1 MPSMAP
7 RNRSLSVPIGN
18 ISPCPCHGMTAA
30 IVLVSANV
38 RLDQAPRISIAVKY
52 RSAVVLL
59 IMTVS
64 PVMVWANDHSNK
76 PWLRHQPRKLRLGQ
90 RFGHSRVI
98 VERPFGVDNCL
109 MHCDKASGGFC
120 LKSRR
125 QIALIPVQPRVAKR
139 PEAAIRSPDSVV

>member
-1 MPSMAP
+1 
-7 RNRSLSVPIGN
+7 
-18 ISPCPCHGMTAA
+18 
-30 IVLVSANV
+30 
-38 RLDQAPRISIAVKY
+38 LDQAPRISIAVKY

-139 PEAAIRSPDSVV
+139 PEADRCGAKKTARAGCSRRINSCRLLIIG